1 MRDDPIAWCAEWFAE
16 ATTAEPINPT
26 AMSVATV
33 DVRGNPAVR
42 MVLMRGFD
50 KNGVV
55 FYTNTESAKGD
66 DFARHPYAALCFY
79 WKSLGRQ
86 LRITGNVEFV
96 TEQEADE
103 YFASRPD
110 DSQIG
115 AWASQQSRV
124 LHSREHL
131 IAEVERFTRQYA
143 TTPVPRPPYWS
154 GYRVKPDR
162 IEFWEERPHRLHQ
175 RTVFAREENKWAIS
189 ELFP

>member
-1 MRDDPIAWCAEWFAE
+1 MREDPIAWCAEWFAE
-16 ATTAEPINPT
+16 AEKAEPINPT

-33 DVRGNPAVR
+33 DVYGHPAVR

-66 DFARHPYAALCFY
+66 DFAHHPYAALCFY

-86 LRITGNVEFV
+86 LRISGVVELV
-96 TEQEADE
+96 TAQEADD
-103 YFASRPD
+103 YFASRPH

-115 AWASQQSRV
+115 AWASQQSRE
-124 LHSREHL
+124 LHSREYL

-143 TTPVPRPPYWS
+143 NIPVPRPPYWS
-154 GYRVKPDR
+154 GYRVKPER
-162 IEFWEERPHRLHQ
+162 VEFWEERPFRLHA
-175 RTVFAREENKWAIS
+175 RTVFSWDGMQWVVS